1 MFAVFFPW
9 GENVGFYIP
18 NIKIWEENNISE
30 FYIYWIRLSMVWR
43 ITEIEEIFFIY
54 SKRLLCIL

>member
-9 GENVGFYIP
+9 GENVGFCIP
-18 NIKIWEENNISE
+18 NIKIWEENYISE
-30 FYIYWIRLSMVWR
+30 FYIYWIRLSMVWT